1 MSSIIDLH
9 THTVCSD
16 GTLTPAELIARA
28 DTAAVRVL
36 ALTDHDAT
44 DGLADAGRAA
54 VQRGMTLV
62 PGVEVSVTWQRQTV
76 HVVGLGI
83 DHTNEPLQRGL
94 ARLREFRGWRAQEI
108 DRRLRRKNIHG
119 AFEHVRANVK
129 GAILSRTHFARF
141 LVSQGYVSDM
151 GQAFRQ
157 YLARGKA
164 AHVPGQ
170 WATIEEAVGWISG
183 AGGTAVIAHPARYK
197 LTSGK
202 LKRLLNEFKECG
214 GRAIEVVSG
223 SHAPQENAQFARIAA
238 EHGLLGSL
246 GSDYHG
252 PENPWVDLGRL
263 PMLPNGCAPVWEDG
277 NLAIQMKPQAD
288 AGERRVA
295 NS

>member
-1 MSSIIDLH
+1 MSLRIDLH

-16 GTLTPAELIARA
+16 GTLSPTELVERA
-28 DTAAVRVL
+28 HAAAVRVL

-44 DGLADAGRAA
+44 DGLAEATRAA
-54 VQRGMTLV
+54 SARGLTLI
-62 PGVEVSVTWQRQTV
+62 PGIEVSVTWQRQTV
-76 HVVGLGI
+76 HIVGLGI
-83 DHTNEPLQRGL
+83 DAANESMQHGL

-108 DRRLRRKNIHG
+108 DRRLRKKNIRG

-141 LVSQGYVSDM
+141 LVSQGYVNDM
-151 GQAFRQ
+151 GQAFKQ

-170 WATIEEAVGWISG
+170 WATLEEAVSWING

-202 LKRLLNEFKECG
+202 LRRLLNEFKECG

-223 SHAPQENAQFARIAA
+223 SHAPQENAQFARIAG

-263 PMLPNGCAPVWEDG
+263 PALPDGCTPVWHEWG
-277 NLAIQMKPQAD
+277 LEQQTN
-288 AGERRVA
+288 
-295 NS
+295 